1 MKPSN
6 NQALNQALDSI
17 GVIRS
22 HLELMPLSETIAYDA
37 VCMRLIVLG
46 ESLKKVDS
54 SISRLYPNFPIL
66 QTMAVRNR
74 IAHDYFGVDF
84 SILENTVKHDLD
96 QLEIVIRQILADEG
110 TTWKFRSFADL
121 TNASY

>member
-6 NQALNQALDSI
+6 TAALNQALDSI
-17 GVIRS
+17 GAIQRY
-22 HLELMPLSETIAYDA
+22 LQLMPLSENIAYDA
-37 VCMRLIVLG
+37 VCMRLIVIG

-96 QLEIVIRQILADEG
+96 QLEIVIRQILSDEG
-110 TTWKFRSFADL
+110 TAWQFGSFADL
-121 TNASY
+121 VDASY

>member
-6 NQALNQALDSI
+6 ALALNQALDSI
-17 GVIRS
+17 SAIRS

-37 VCMRLIVLG
+37 VCMRLIVIG

-54 SISRLYPNFPIL
+54 SVTRQYPNFPVL

-96 QLEIVIRQILADEG
+96 QLEIVIRQILSDEG
-110 TTWKFRSFADL
+110 TSWQFRSFADL
-121 TNASY
+121 TDASY

>member
-6 NQALNQALDSI
+6 ALALNQALDSI
-17 GVIRS
+17 SAIRS

-37 VCMRLIVLG
+37 VCMRLIVIG

-54 SISRLYPNFPIL
+54 SVTRQYPNFPVL

-96 QLEIVIRQILADEG
+96 QLEIVIRQILSDEG
-110 TTWKFRSFADL
+110 AAWQFRSFADL
-121 TNASY
+121 TDASY

>member
-96 QLEIVIRQILADEG
+96 QLEIVIRQILSDEG
-110 TTWKFRSFADL
+110 TTWQFRSFADL
-121 TNASY
+121 VDA

>member
-96 QLEIVIRQILADEG
+96 QLEIVIRQILSDEG
-110 TTWKFRSFADL
+110 TTWQFRSFADL
-121 TNASY
+121 ENASY

>member
-96 QLEIVIRQILADEG
+96 QLEIVIRQILSDEG
-110 TTWKFRSFADL
+110 TTWQFRSFAGL
-121 TNASY
+121 ENASY

>member
-96 QLEIVIRQILADEG
+96 QLEIVIRQILSDEG
-110 TTWKFRSFADL
+110 TTWQFRSFTDL
-121 TNASY
+121 VDASY

>member
-6 NQALNQALDSI
+6 ALALNQALDSI
-17 GVIRS
+17 SAIRS

-37 VCMRLIVLG
+37 VCMRLIVIG

-54 SISRLYPNFPIL
+54 SVTRQYPNFPVL

-96 QLEIVIRQILADEG
+96 QLEIVIRQILSDEG
-110 TTWKFRSFADL
+110 TTWQFRSFADL
-121 TNASY
+121 TDASY

>member
-1 MKPSN
+1 MKPST
-6 NQALNQALDSI
+6 NQALHQALDSI
-17 GVIRS
+17 GAIRS

-96 QLEIVIRQILADEG
+96 QLEIVIRQILSDEG
-110 TTWKFRSFADL
+110 TTWQFRSFADL
-121 TNASY
+121 ENASY

>member
-6 NQALNQALDSI
+6 AAALNQALDSI
-17 GVIRS
+17 SAIRS
-22 HLELMPLSETIAYDA
+22 HLDLMPLSETIAYDA
-37 VCMRLIVLG
+37 VCMRLIVIG
-46 ESLKKVDS
+46 ESLEKVDS
-54 SISRLYPNFPIL
+54 SITRLYPNFPVM

-96 QLEIVIRQILADEG
+96 QLEIVIRQILSDEG
-110 TTWKFRSFADL
+110 TTWQFRSFADL
-121 TNASY
+121 ENASY

>member
-6 NQALNQALDSI
+6 ALALNQALDSV
-17 GVIRS
+17 GAIRS

-37 VCMRLIVLG
+37 VCMRLIVIG
-46 ESLKKVDS
+46 ESLKKVES
-54 SISRLYPNFPIL
+54 SVTRQYPNFPVL

-96 QLEIVIRQILADEG
+96 QLEVVIRQILSDEG
-110 TTWKFRSFADL
+110 TTWQFRSFADL
-121 TNASY
+121 TDASY

>member
-6 NQALNQALDSI
+6 AAALNQALDSI
-17 GVIRS
+17 SAIRS
-22 HLELMPLSETIAYDA
+22 HLDLMPLSETIAYDA
-37 VCMRLIVLG
+37 VCMRLIVIG

-54 SISRLYPNFPIL
+54 SITRQYPNFPVL

-84 SILENTVKHDLD
+84 SILENTVKHDLE
-96 QLEIVIRQILADEG
+96 QLEIVIRHILSEQG
-110 TTWKFRSFADL
+110 TTWQFRSFAYL
-121 TNASY
+121 TDASY

>member
-6 NQALNQALDSI
+6 ALALNQALDSI
-17 GVIRS
+17 SAIRS

-37 VCMRLIVLG
+37 VCMRLIVIG
-46 ESLKKVDS
+46 ESLKKVES
-54 SISRLYPNFPIL
+54 SVTRQYPNFPVL

-96 QLEIVIRQILADEG
+96 QLEIVIRQILSDEG
-110 TTWKFRSFADL
+110 TTWQFRSFADL
-121 TNASY
+121 TDASY

>member
-96 QLEIVIRQILADEG
+96 QLEIVIRQILSDEG
-110 TTWKFRSFADL
+110 TTWQFRSFADL
-121 TNASY
+121 VDASY

>member
-6 NQALNQALDSI
+6 AAALNQALDSI
-17 GVIRS
+17 SAIRS
-22 HLELMPLSETIAYDA
+22 HLEFMPLSETIAYDA
-37 VCMRLIVLG
+37 VCMRLIVIG

-54 SISRLYPNFPIL
+54 SITRLYPSFPIL

-96 QLEIVIRQILADEG
+96 QLEIVIRQILSDEG
-110 TTWKFRSFADL
+110 TTWQFRSFADL
-121 TNASY
+121 THASY

>member
-6 NQALNQALDSI
+6 ALALNQALDSI
-17 GVIRS
+17 SAIRS

-37 VCMRLIVLG
+37 VCMRLIVIG

-54 SISRLYPNFPIL
+54 SVTRQYPNFPVL

-84 SILENTVKHDLD
+84 SILENTVRHDLD
-96 QLEIVIRQILADEG
+96 QLEIVIRQILSDEG
-110 TTWKFRSFADL
+110 TTWQFRSFADL
-121 TNASY
+121 TDASY

>member
-6 NQALNQALDSI
+6 ALALNQALDSVGAI
-17 GVIRS
+17 QS
-22 HLELMPLSETIAYDA
+22 YLQLMPLSENIAYDA
-37 VCMRLIVLG
+37 VCMRLIVIG

-54 SISRLYPNFPIL
+54 SVTRQYPNFPVL

-84 SILENTVKHDLD
+84 SILENTVRHDLD
-96 QLEIVIRQILADEG
+96 QLEIVIRQILSDEG
-110 TTWKFRSFADL
+110 TTWQFRSFADL
-121 TNASY
+121 TDASY